1 MAVGREGLTMRES
14 RLALE
19 LRHAHVHPF
28 ESARPMARCVLRP
41 PRPPGTTAVA
51 AKSREP
57 QSGFGGG
64 KIN

>member
-1 MAVGREGLTMRES
+1 MRES